1 MLRIIECT
9 CIYIGLL
16 QKVITGRTKSTV
28 QLFRGEQS
36 SYVCTTRG
44 TDENST
50 GEISVTIK
58 KTAHVYGWISTKPKN
73 IAFFRKWNRQDL
85 SLVAVK
91 KKKKKRKK
99 GSTFH
104 AILPPFCRIVEK
116 FSSYGLIR
124 KKNTYDAWGEKKR
137 LIFISRINLRRKR
150 ERAVSP
156 FIVPRGCQEKNA
168 NGVARLSRKKIST
181 PAFAG
186 LPVKIKRDEFFVE
199 YREGDL
205 FRDSL
210 RGNTVYLYPRP
221 G

>member
-50 GEISVTIK
+50 GEISVT
-58 KTAHVYGWISTKPKN
+58 
-73 IAFFRKWNRQDL
+73 
-85 SLVAVK
+85 
-91 KKKKKRKK
+91 
-99 GSTFH
+99 
-104 AILPPFCRIVEK
+104 
-116 FSSYGLIR
+116 R

>member
-1 MLRIIECT
+1 MANSRRT
-9 CIYIGLL
+9 CAQLG
-16 QKVITGRTKSTV
+16 GPTKIQPERS
-28 QLFRGEQS
+28 RSQS
-36 SYVCTTRG
+36 KRRHMF
-44 TDENST
+44 T
-50 GEISVTIK
+50 GESRPNQ
-58 KTAHVYGWISTKPKN
+58 KTLR
-73 IAFFRKWNRQDL
+73 FFENGTGKIYL
-85 SLVAVK
+85 SLQLK
-91 KKKKKRKK
+91 KKKKEKK